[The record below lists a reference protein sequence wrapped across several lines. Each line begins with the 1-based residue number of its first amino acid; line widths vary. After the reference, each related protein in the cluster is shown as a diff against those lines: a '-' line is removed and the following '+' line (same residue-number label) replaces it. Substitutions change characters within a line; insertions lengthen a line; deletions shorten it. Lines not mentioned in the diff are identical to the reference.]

1 LVAYLKNGE
10 SQRNPSCRPIAEGVL
25 YIKVVY
31 FQTPLGL
38 LNLIG
43 VQNIPEQM
51 ENPLESVSGLTMIPS
66 LVMALLSSRVVVFW
80 LLNVLLVICV
90 TVATRRL
97 YKDRGKIRVK
107 TSVIMFICLLQ
118 EWGRARYLP
127 FGI

>member
-1 LVAYLKNGE
+1 VA
-10 SQRNPSCRPIAEGVL
+10 AL
-25 YIKVVY
+25 YIKVLY

-43 VQNIPEQM
+43 VQNIPEQV
-51 ENPLESVSGLTMIPS
+51 ENPLESVNGLTMIPS

-80 LLNVLLVICV
+80 LLNILLVICV

-107 TSVIMFICLLQ
+107 TSVIILICL
-118 EWGRARYLP
+118 GRSGGKQDTSP
-127 FGI
+127 TPWIFKESSE